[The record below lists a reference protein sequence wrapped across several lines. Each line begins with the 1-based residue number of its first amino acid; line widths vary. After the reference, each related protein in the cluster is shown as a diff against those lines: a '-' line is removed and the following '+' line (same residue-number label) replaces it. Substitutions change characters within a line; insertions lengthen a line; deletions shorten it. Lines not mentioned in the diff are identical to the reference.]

1 MHEAVQDLGRDEAK
15 VEDNGGGGG
24 REDEL
29 ALARGDSGG
38 GPLVTGPMAQ
48 LVVFVLEK
56 GWQLEPDGKGH
67 ARAQEKYV
75 VTMGM
80 RGSGGIGDEGG
91 GDASEGKAG
100 VRVEVYGGGQ

>member
-1 MHEAVQDLGRDEAK
+1 
-15 VEDNGGGGG
+15 
-24 REDEL
+24 
-29 ALARGDSGG
+29 
-38 GPLVTGPMAQ
+38 MAQ

-56 GWQLEPDGKGH
+56 GWQLEPDGKGL

-80 RGSGGIGDEGG
+80 RGAGGIGDEGG